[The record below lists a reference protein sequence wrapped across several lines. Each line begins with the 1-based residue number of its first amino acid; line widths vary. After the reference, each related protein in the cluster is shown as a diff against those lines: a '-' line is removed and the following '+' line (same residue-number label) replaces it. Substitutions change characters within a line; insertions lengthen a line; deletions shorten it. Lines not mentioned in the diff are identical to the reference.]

1 MEIGKR
7 IYEFRKKIGLSQ
19 MQLADE
25 LNVTRQ
31 TISNWELG
39 QTTPDINQAKALA
52 NIFNVSLD
60 ELVENDVKDVIV
72 KKLINTEKMTNKIM
86 EILKC
91 FIIVVIGWTAIMV
104 IAISIHNNHIKSEQM
119 KIAENEAK
127 NQKYLESLKKV
138 DYLGEINGNEFII
151 SPQYDGNNSI
161 FAINCHSIKTNE
173 KYNGSYEINK
183 EILEHIDGYNY
194 KGMQLNKFV
203 EETKIFFES
212 KEGSFRLITK
222 YLPATENATSH
233 IVGSLPAGTYTFYV
247 TPYTNVSGTY
257 FYAIQFYTI

>member
-91 FIIVVIGWTAIMV
+91 FIIVIICWTFIMIVAIF
-104 IAISIHNNHIKSEQM
+104 IHNNQIKNEQM
-119 KIAENEAK
+119 KVEESK
-127 NQKYLESLKKV
+127 VKYQEYLQLLKKD
-138 DYLGEINGNEFII
+138 DYIGKINGNEFRIT
-151 SPQYDGNNSI
+151 PYYDKNSVIDNILLASVKESENQDVFDKEWKELIDYIDNNYRKE
-161 FAINCHSIKTNE
+161 KTYKSLNE
-173 KYNGSYEINK
+173 FI
-183 EILEHIDGYNY
+183 
-194 KGMQLNKFV
+194 QQ
-203 EETKIFFES
+203 TRIFFES
-212 KEGSFRLITK
+212 KGGSFELITN
-222 YLPATENATSH
+222 L
-233 IVGSLPAGTYTFYV
+233 
-247 TPYTNVSGTY
+247 
-257 FYAIQFYTI
+257 